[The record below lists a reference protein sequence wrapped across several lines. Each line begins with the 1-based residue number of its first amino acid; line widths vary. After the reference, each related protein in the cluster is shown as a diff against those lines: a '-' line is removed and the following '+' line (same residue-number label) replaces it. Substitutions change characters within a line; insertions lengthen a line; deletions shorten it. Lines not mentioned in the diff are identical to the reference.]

1 MIGTMSQMKTKLG
14 CALLLLALAAG
25 GAARAE
31 EPYPTRPLRL
41 VVGLGA
47 GGPTDIPARF
57 VADKLG
63 DALGQRV
70 LVENKPAAAGMI
82 ATREVVSQPRDGYT
96 LLLCTHFEAI
106 NAAIYKNAGF
116 TLDELA

>member
-1 MIGTMSQMKTKLG
+1 MTGTMSHMKLG
-14 CALLLLALAAG
+14 CALLLLLALAAA

-41 VVGLGA
+41 VVGFGA

-63 DALGQRV
+63 EAL
-70 LVENKPAAAGMI
+70 ASA
-82 ATREVVSQPRDGYT
+82 
-96 LLLCTHFEAI
+96 
-106 NAAIYKNAGF
+106 
-116 TLDELA
+116 

>member
-1 MIGTMSQMKTKLG
+1 MDFGEVTKLG

-41 VVGLGA
+41 VVGFGA

-57 VADKLG
+57 VADRLG
-63 DALGQRV
+63 EALGQRV
-70 LVENKPAAAGMI
+70 IVENKPAAAGMI
-82 ATREVVSQPRDGYT
+82 ATRDRSEERRVGEEGRT
-96 LLLCTHFEAI
+96 RRR
-106 NAAIYKNAGF
+106 
-116 TLDELA
+116 